1 VTASGGSM
9 TPTGERVPDPGEI
22 TLAITRP
29 ARVVSSATRL
39 SCGVNFSSTLLMVM
53 SRFVVN
59 AVRMAVEPATL
70 GFDKAVR
77 EIVPSFNAATRLVG
91 CKEEL
96 RETLPAS

>member
-1 VTASGGSM
+1 MTVSGGWM
-9 TPTGERVPDPGEI
+9 TPTGERVPDPREI

-39 SCGVNFSSTLLMVM
+39 GCGVNFSSTLLMVM
-53 SRFVVN
+53 SRFLVN

-77 EIVPSFNAATRLVG
+77 EIVLSFDSTTRLVG
-91 CKEEL
+91 CKE
-96 RETLPAS
+96 